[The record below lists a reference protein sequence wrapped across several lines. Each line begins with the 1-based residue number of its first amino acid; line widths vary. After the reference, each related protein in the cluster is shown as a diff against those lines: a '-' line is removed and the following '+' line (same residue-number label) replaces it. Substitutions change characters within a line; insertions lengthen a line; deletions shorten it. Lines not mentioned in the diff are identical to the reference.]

1 MTYYEIISEIL
12 TRVNDPEGDTYL
24 DRAKQ
29 LMFEGINMIASKGDY
44 IDEDIPGM
52 LRVAMVEQ
60 TSPNL
65 FWAPEEDTE
74 LGGGQVLKILG
85 ITASYRADE
94 LSNPFPA
101 YRYKRIDDEYL
112 NKMHLDSEYEP
123 LSNEVFYI
131 INQSSD
137 NYEDPD
143 GSSYY
148 DLMGGKVTAIGF
160 YPVSRVLDNIG
171 VMISLRFIRSPNP
184 SAWFYGTS
192 ASDSTDVSGYL
203 SLPYIYRVIDY
214 AALKI
219 NVEISGE
226 A

>member
-12 TRVNDPEGDTYL
+12 TRVNDPEGDTYF

-44 IDEDIPGM
+44 IEEDIPGM
-52 LRVAMVEQ
+52 LRNAVVYQNDASLYWV
-60 TSPNL
+60 
-65 FWAPEEDTE
+65 PEEDTE
-74 LGGGQVLKILG
+74 LGGGQVLKILDINTYFESEDVG
-85 ITASYRADE
+85 Y
-94 LSNPFPA
+94 PV

-143 GSSYY
+143 GLSNA
-148 DLMGGKVTAIGF
+148 DLMGGETTSIGF

>member
-44 IDEDIPGM
+44 IEEDIPGM
-52 LRVAMVEQ
+52 LRNALEFLHDFYL
-60 TSPNL
+60 S
-65 FWAPEEDTE
+65 WAPPEDSTWNN
-74 LGGGQVLKILG
+74 GQVLKILG
-85 ITASYRADE
+85 ITSHIRSADHGY
-94 LSNPFPA
+94 PV
-101 YRYKRIDDEYL
+101 YRYKKIDGEYL

-131 INQSSD
+131 INEVAG
-137 NYEDPD
+137 NYLDVDTTSEAV
-143 GSSYY
+143 
-148 DLMGGKVTAIGF
+148 DLHGT
-160 YPVSRVLDNIG
+160 YPTGISFHPGSRVTSGAG
-171 VMISLRFIRSPNP
+171 VLIKIKYIRSPYP
-184 SAWFYGTS
+184 PAWFYGTS

>member
-44 IDEDIPGM
+44 IEEDIPGM
-52 LRVAMVEQ
+52 LRNAIVYQNDASLYWV
-60 TSPNL
+60 
-65 FWAPEEDTE
+65 PEEDTE
-74 LGGGQVLKILG
+74 LGGGQVLKILDINTSFESEDVG
-85 ITASYRADE
+85 Y
-94 LSNPFPA
+94 PV

-131 INQSSD
+131 INQVSN

-143 GSSYY
+143 GLSNS
-148 DLMGGKVTAIGF
+148 DLMDGRKTAIVF
-160 YPVSRVLDNIG
+160 YPHSRMIAGIG
-171 VMISLRFIRSPNP
+171 ALITIRFIRSPNP
-184 SAWFYGTS
+184 SAWFYGTG